1 VSLGA
6 AVDTHEGVY
15 LSRVGQVCASR
26 PDAAMVMGHDV
37 TMPTGGTAEATA
49 DGAGRS
55 VGLWGAVAIGI
66 GGMVGGGIFAVLGV
80 VATQAGGGTPLALL
94 VAGCLAL
101 LTAASYAELSVRY
114 PSRGG
119 SIVFIDRVFRVGTL
133 TGALNNLLW
142 FGYLVTLALY
152 AYAFANYAA
161 TFIGSGDVP
170 SWLHHVLVSLAILV
184 PTGLNLL
191 SAGIV
196 ARTETAIVGL
206 KLVMLVVVV
215 GAGLTTID
223 PARLGTSTWPS
234 LPVIVAAGMLVF
246 VAYEGFE
253 LIANAAEDVRRPKR
267 TLPLALFISVGAV
280 VVIYVAV
287 AIVTV
292 GSLDPSEIAAA
303 SDFALAEASVPS
315 LGQAGFVLVAIAA
328 VLATLSAINAT
339 LYGSARLSYGIAVEG
354 ELPPALE
361 RQVWSEPVGL
371 LVTAA
376 VALALANLLDLT
388 AIAAVASAVFLGVF
402 AAVDAAAAR
411 VTGGI
416 RRVVAATGAIGCL
429 AALIVLV
436 VDTLGRDPV
445 ALIVLAVVAVTAGLG
460 ELLWLRH
467 RRSVG
472 LQPEADA

>member
-1 VSLGA
+1 MA
-6 AVDTHEGVY
+6 I
-15 LSRVGQVCASR
+15 
-26 PDAAMVMGHDV
+26 GHDV
-37 TMPTGGTAEATA
+37 GMAPGETA
-49 DGAGRS
+49 DARADAAGRT

-152 AYAFANYAA
+152 ATAFANYAA
-161 TFIGSGDVP
+161 TFIDSGDVP
-170 SWLHHVLVSLAILV
+170 SWLHHVLISLAILV
-184 PTGLNLL
+184 PTGLYLL
-191 SAGIV
+191 SAGTV

-206 KLVMLVVVV
+206 KLIMLLIVV

-223 PARLGTSTWPS
+223 PDRFMTSTWPS
-234 LPVIVAAGMLVF
+234 LPLIVAAGMLVF

-253 LIANAAEDVRRPKR
+253 LIANAAEDVRRPR
-267 TLPLALFISVGAV
+267 HTLPLALFISVGAV
-280 VVIYVAV
+280 VAIYVAV

-292 GSLDPSEIAAA
+292 GSLDPHEIAVA

-315 LGQAGFVLVAIAA
+315 LGQAGFVLVAVAA
-328 VLATLSAINAT
+328 VLATFSAINAT
-339 LYGSARLSYGIAVEG
+339 LFGSARLSYAIAVEG

-361 RQVWSEPVGL
+361 RRVWNEPVGL

-376 VALALANLLDLT
+376 VALVLANLLDLT
-388 AIAAVASAVFLGVF
+388 AIAAVASAVFLAVF

-429 AALIVLV
+429 AALVVLAIDTAGRKPVALMVLV
-436 VDTLGRDPV
+436 VV
-445 ALIVLAVVAVTAGLG
+445 AAAAGLG
-460 ELLWLRH
+460 ELIWLRH
-467 RRSVG
+467 RRRVS
-472 LQPEADA
+472 LNHHADA

>member
-1 VSLGA
+1 MASGA
-6 AVDTHEGVY
+6 AAKGTT
-15 LSRVGQVCASR
+15 GQ
-26 PDAAMVMGHDV
+26 
-37 TMPTGGTAEATA
+37 
-49 DGAGRS
+49 AGRT
-55 VGLWGAVAIGI
+55 VGLLGAVAIGI

-101 LTAASYAELSVRY
+101 LTATSYAELSRRY

-133 TGALNNLLW
+133 TGTLNNLLW

-170 SWLHHVLVSLAILV
+170 AWLHHVLISLAILV

-206 KLVMLVVVV
+206 KLVMLLVVV
-215 GAGLTTID
+215 GAGLTTIEPD
-223 PARLGTSTWPS
+223 RLVTSTWPS

-253 LIANAAEDVRRPKR
+253 LIANAAEDVRSPAR
-267 TLPLALFISVGAV
+267 TVPLALLVSVGVV

-287 AIVTV
+287 AVVTV
-292 GSLDPSEIAAA
+292 GSLDPGQIAAA

-315 LGQAGFVLVAIAA
+315 LGQAGFVLVAAAA

-339 LYGSARLSYGIAVEG
+339 LYGAARLSYAIAVEG
-354 ELPPALE
+354 ELPPVLE
-361 RQVWSEPVGL
+361 RRVWDEPVGL

-376 VALALANLLDLT
+376 VALVLANLLELT
-388 AIAAVASAVFLGVF
+388 AIAAVASAVFLAVF

-411 VTGGI
+411 VTRGI
-416 RRVVAATGAIGCL
+416 RRVIAATGAIGCL
-429 AALIVLV
+429 AALVVLV
-436 VDTLGRDPV
+436 VDTAGRTPA
-445 ALIVLAVVAVTAGLG
+445 ALIVLVVVAAVAGLG
-460 ELLWLRH
+460 ELIWLRH
-467 RRSVG
+467 RRTVG
-472 LQPEADA
+472 LATDTDA

>member
-1 VSLGA
+1 MAPG
-6 AVDTHEGVY
+6 E
-15 LSRVGQVCASR
+15 
-26 PDAAMVMGHDV
+26 
-37 TMPTGGTAEATA
+37 TAEARA
-49 DGAGRS
+49 DRAGRT

-119 SIVFIDRVFRVGTL
+119 SIVFIDRVFRVGIL

-170 SWLHHVLVSLAILV
+170 WWLHHVLVTLAILV

-191 SAGIV
+191 SAGAV

-206 KLVMLVVVV
+206 KLVMLLVVV
-215 GAGLTTID
+215 GFGLTTID
-223 PARLGTSTWPS
+223 PDRLATSSWPS

-287 AIVTV
+287 AVVTV
-292 GSLDPSEIAAA
+292 GSLDPREIAAA
-303 SDFALAEASVPS
+303 SDFALAEAAVPS

-339 LYGSARLSYGIAVEG
+339 LYGTARLSYAIAVEG

-361 RQVWSEPVGL
+361 RRVWDEPVGL

-376 VALALANLLDLT
+376 LALALANLLDLT
-388 AIAAVASAVFLGVF
+388 SIAVVASAVFLAVF

-411 VTGGI
+411 VARGV
-416 RRVVAATGAIGCL
+416 RRVVAATGTIGCL
-429 AALIVLV
+429 
-436 VDTLGRDPV
+436 V
-445 ALIVLAVVAVTAGLG
+445 ALIVLAVDTAGRKPVALIVLVVVAAAAVLG
-460 ELLWLRH
+460 ELIWLRH
-467 RRSVG
+467 RRTVA
-472 LQPEADA
+472 LTPQADA

>member
-1 VSLGA
+1 MAPGERATPRA
-6 AVDTHEGVY
+6 A
-15 LSRVGQVCASR
+15 
-26 PDAAMVMGHDV
+26 P
-37 TMPTGGTAEATA
+37 
-49 DGAGRS
+49 AGRT

-101 LTAASYAELSVRY
+101 LTAASYAQLSVRY

-119 SIVFIDRVFRVGTL
+119 SIVFIDRDFRVGIL

-191 SAGIV
+191 SASIV
-196 ARTETAIVGL
+196 ARTETVIVGL
-206 KLVMLVVVV
+206 KLLMLLLVV
-215 GAGLTTID
+215 GAGLSTID
-223 PARLGTSTWPS
+223 PGRLATSTWPS

-253 LIANAAEDVRRPKR
+253 LIANAAEDVRRPNR

-280 VVIYVAV
+280 AVIYVAV
-287 AIVTV
+287 AVVTV
-292 GSLDPSEIAAA
+292 GSLDASRIAAA

-315 LGQAGFVLVAIAA
+315 LGQVGFVLVAVAA
-328 VLATLSAINAT
+328 LLATLSAINAT
-339 LYGSARLSYGIAVEG
+339 LYGTARLSYAIAAEG

-361 RQVWSEPVGL
+361 RRVWDEPVGL

-388 AIAAVASAVFLGVF
+388 AIAAVASAVFLAVF

-411 VTGGI
+411 VTGGVGRI
-416 RRVVAATGAIGCL
+416 IAATGAVGCL
-429 AALIVLV
+429 VALV
-436 VDTLGRDPV
+436 VLAVDTAGRTPV
-445 ALIVLAVVAVTAGLG
+445 ALIVLLVAAAAAGLG
-460 ELLWLRH
+460 ELIWLRH
-467 RRSVG
+467 RRTVG
-472 LQPEADA
+472 LTPRADDVDQRRGQAR